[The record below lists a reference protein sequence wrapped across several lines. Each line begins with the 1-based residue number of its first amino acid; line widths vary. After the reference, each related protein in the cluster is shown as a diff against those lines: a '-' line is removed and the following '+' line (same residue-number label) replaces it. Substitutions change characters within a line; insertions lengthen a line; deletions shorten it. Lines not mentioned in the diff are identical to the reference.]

1 MEHKQTASFHNA
13 PATSQLT
20 LKKSKKT
27 KRQAGTC
34 TGQVSIA
41 VAEDTIGVGGGA
53 AMIAMQQE
61 CERHFLPVYGTKA
74 VLAKRLKE
82 HFRDHRHHSSKR
94 AKPKSISSFFASCES
109 TKKTNEA
116 TSSSTSSSSSS
127 MDTCGW

>member
-1 MEHKQTASFHNA
+1 MQSTEEIDVQVLERTRETHVEHKQTASFHNA

-61 CERHFLPVYGTKA
+61 CERHFLPVN
-74 VLAKRLKE
+74 VPRL
-82 HFRDHRHHSSKR
+82 SWPS
-94 AKPKSISSFFASCES
+94 A
-109 TKKTNEA
+109 
-116 TSSSTSSSSSS
+116 
-127 MDTCGW
+127 